1 MSRRQQARTEAPWS
15 VRMRGYAS
23 PPPVPVFPPPPPEY
37 AGSDSAASHV
47 WWGRAAAT
55 DPNLAFPTDCLEFV
69 SFIRWNGLF
78 AIQDN
83 FALAPP
89 LAYSSSPPRP
99 PYARAIPY
107 AAAKGPGPSFIA
119 GATDDIGRAIAFH
132 RVASGLG
139 LVLFDRNPDKLAAG
153 EGLAVGLEALKGS
166 IRGHD
171 GGMLVNNA
179 DVSYLPVRLIL
190 HGTTTK
196 WTRSSCGINVASRVG
211 HPSLPRMVDR
221 KAQRSTSAQV

>member
-55 DPNLAFPTDCLEFV
+55 DPNLAFPTD
-69 SFIRWNGLF
+69 W
-78 AIQDN
+78 
-83 FALAPP
+83 
-89 LAYSSSPPRP
+89 P

-211 HPSLPRMVDR
+211 RPSLPRMVDR